1 MSCRAPDTRGHA
13 GCAAGSQPDAL
24 PAMPR
29 KTTSARFS
37 RNTLASS
44 SAPSRAASF
53 DRRTVVTLSTMIRLS
68 APSPLPSSSSTS
80 SRNCGASV
88 RVHERLIVLGRLTR
102 RERPR
107 LPVRLR
113 GKPFR
118 HHIRNPETIG
128 TAQSKIAHYPSAAKS
143 GNATKRLRLR
153 GDVPGY
159 TPGDAGLL
167 AETLAQPGTKN
178 DADVHLDLAPV
189 WSRRHPVR
197 SRPHAALPDG
207 QHEAQRGRRHD
218 RGQVTDGGY
227 VKAGQA
233 CEDVADAYQDSE
245 DSQGRDPG

>member
-37 RNTLASS
+37 RRTLASS

-118 HHIRNPETIG
+118 HHIRNPDLHRSQALRAQPSTVPADPAPRAHISHDRHLPAVTCNAITPSPSQDQRTDPAGAGADIETFRQTIG

-159 TPGDAGLL
+159 TPGDAGFL
-167 AETLAQPGTKN
+167 AETPARPGSQK
-178 DADVHLDLAPV
+178 
-189 WSRRHPVR
+189 
-197 SRPHAALPDG
+197 HAARPL
-207 QHEAQRGRRHD
+207 
-218 RGQVTDGGY
+218 
-227 VKAGQA
+227 
-233 CEDVADAYQDSE
+233 
-245 DSQGRDPG
+245 